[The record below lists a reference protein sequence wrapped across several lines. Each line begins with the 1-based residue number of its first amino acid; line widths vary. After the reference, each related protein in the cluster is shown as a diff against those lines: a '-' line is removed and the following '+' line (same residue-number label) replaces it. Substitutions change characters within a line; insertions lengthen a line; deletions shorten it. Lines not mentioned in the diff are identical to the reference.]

1 MTNSQ
6 EYFLPSVLTQ
16 SNSYDCGV
24 HVCRYVVNL
33 VRMVNDAE
41 VKMPNVKMTDV
52 IDNFSASISGHEL
65 FGYTESDISRM
76 RTEIYN
82 VMAHTMK
89 SYQNHRIHEP
99 RSDHDPVSDSE
110 DDEEEVEILV
120 RETSEDTDVVMSD
133 AECIEDASYQYQ
145 SDQDDHLSVDTEGKC
160 SLSKANILI
169 YFNKINLTSVQNYFT
184 TFNLR

>member
-6 EYFLPSVLTQ
+6 EYYLPSVLTQ
-16 SNSYDCGV
+16 TNSYDCGV

-52 IDNFSASISGHEL
+52 IDNFSTSISGHEL

-110 DDEEEVEILV
+110 EDEEEVEILV
-120 RETSEDTDVVMSD
+120 SQTLEDTDVVMSD
-133 AECIEDASYQYQ
+133 AEIIEDASYQFQ

-160 SLSKANILI
+160 SLSKASILI

-184 TFNLR
+184 TINLR

>member
-6 EYFLPSVLTQ
+6 EYYLPSVLTQ
-16 SNSYDCGV
+16 TNSYDCGV

-52 IDNFSASISGHEL
+52 IDNFSTSISGHEL

-110 DDEEEVEILV
+110 EDEEEVEILD
-120 RETSEDTDVVMSD
+120 RQTLEDTDVVMSD
-133 AECIEDASYQYQ
+133 AEIIEDASYQFQ

-160 SLSKANILI
+160 SLSKASILI

-184 TFNLR
+184 TINLR